1 MKKFLLAISALA
13 LSAASASAADLA
25 ARPYTKAPAL
35 PAGYDWSGFYLGV
48 NGGYGSAH
56 DCFSFLG
63 NSDGCHSS
71 NGGLAGA
78 QLGWRTQT
86 GSLVWGVDFQG
97 GWANLHGSHTS
108 TSTLTGDAGVIF
120 SSKTNGLASFAME
133 AGYAA
138 NNVLFYARG
147 GAGWTSNTFTATV
160 PASLGGPVGSGSAYD
175 ARWGGLLGAG
185 IEYGITPNW
194 TVGVEYNH
202 YFLGAVT
209 DTLGTY
215 VGTERVSQNGL
226 DTVTAKINYKFGGP
240 IVARY

>member
-1 MKKFLLAISALA
+1 VKKLLLAVSALA

-25 ARPYTKAPAL
+25 ARPYVKAPPL
-35 PAGYDWSGFYLGV
+35 PMVYDWSGFYIGV
-48 NGGYGSAH
+48 NGGYGWAH
-56 DCFSFLG
+56 DCFADAVSGFTD
-63 NSDGCHSS
+63 NCHGS
-71 NGGLAGA
+71 NGGIAGG

-97 GWANLHGSHTS
+97 GWADLHGSNLGAFNPAT
-108 TSTLTGDAGVIF
+108 TF

-133 AGYAA
+133 AGYAV
-138 NNVLFYARG
+138 NNVLLYARG
-147 GAGWTSNTFTATV
+147 GAGWTSNTFSATTAGVAT
-160 PASLGGPVGSGSAYD
+160 SLYE

-185 IEYGITPNW
+185 LEYGITPNW

-209 DTLGTY
+209 DAITATG
-215 VGTERVSQNGL
+215 ERVSQNGL
-226 DTVTAKINYKFGGP
+226 DTITAKINYKFGGP

>member
-1 MKKFLLAISALA
+1 MKKLLLAVSALA
-13 LSAASASAADLA
+13 LSVASASAADLA

-35 PAGYDWSGFYLGV
+35 PAAYDWSGFYIGV
-48 NGGYGSAH
+48 NGGYGWAH
-56 DCFSFLG
+56 DCFANLNIFAG
-63 NSDGCHSS
+63 VSDGCHGS

-97 GWANLHGSHTS
+97 GWADLHGSHTGTDPAMINPS
-108 TSTLTGDAGVIF
+108 VIF
-120 SSKTNGLASFAME
+120 SSKTNGLASFAMT

-138 NNVLFYARG
+138 NNVLIYARG
-147 GAGWTSNTFTATV
+147 GAGWASNTFTANV
-160 PASLGGPVGSGSAYD
+160 IGFPATSGSQYE

-185 IEYGITPNW
+185 VEYGITPNW

-209 DTLGTY
+209 DQLGIL
-215 VGTERVSQNGL
+215 TERVSQNGL